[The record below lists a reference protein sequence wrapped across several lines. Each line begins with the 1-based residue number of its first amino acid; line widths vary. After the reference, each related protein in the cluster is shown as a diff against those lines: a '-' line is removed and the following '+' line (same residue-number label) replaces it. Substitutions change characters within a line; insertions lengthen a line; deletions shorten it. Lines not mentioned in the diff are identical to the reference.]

1 MCWLALKPIRLE
13 PVERERKREERER
26 KERRERE
33 EEREIERER
42 EQAEREREESQGV
55 EEESVTHH
63 MPPESLCV
71 MYARTETSLE
81 GAGKKE
87 GEM

>member
-1 MCWLALKPIRLE
+1 MR
-13 PVERERKREERER
+13 EREREKREREKREERER
-26 KERRERE
+26 KR
-33 EEREIERER
+33 ERER
-42 EQAEREREESQGV
+42 ERESKQREREREESQGV